1 MRKIFG
7 VEEKKAKRAILK
19 NFDKKKG
26 KCACFFHTRAPD
38 GILIINLFRPKYKC
52 SILYKMGSVLNKKAI
67 MRMMVSVRI
76 ILQIVLKA

>member
-38 GILIINLFRPKYKC
+38 GILIINLFRPYAFHLRPIRY
-52 SILYKMGSVLNKKAI
+52 SGGS
-67 MRMMVSVRI
+67 SF
-76 ILQIVLKA
+76 